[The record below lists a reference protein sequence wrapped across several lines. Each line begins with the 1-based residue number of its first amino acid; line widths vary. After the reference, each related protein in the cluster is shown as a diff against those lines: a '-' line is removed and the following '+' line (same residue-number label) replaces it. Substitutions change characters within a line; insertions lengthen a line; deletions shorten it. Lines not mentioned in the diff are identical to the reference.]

1 MNNFQIREL
10 KSEEFQALG
19 ALMVEVYASLKD
31 FPTPTEQPHYYE
43 MLKNIGSFTEK
54 PGAKVLVAVS
64 SNEEIL
70 GGIVYFDDMQQ
81 YGSGGSAT
89 SERNASGIR
98 LLAVSPNCRKSGVG
112 SALTR
117 ECIALAAQSGNK
129 QIILHTTKAMEVAWK
144 MYLKLGFIRSEDLDF
159 KQGELAVFGFRLQ
172 LDC

>member
-70 GGIVYFDDMQQ
+70 GGIVYFDDM
-81 YGSGGSAT
+81 
-89 SERNASGIR
+89 
-98 LLAVSPNCRKSGVG
+98 
-112 SALTR
+112 
-117 ECIALAAQSGNK
+117 
-129 QIILHTTKAMEVAWK
+129 
-144 MYLKLGFIRSEDLDF
+144 
-159 KQGELAVFGFRLQ
+159 
-172 LDC
+172 